1 MQSFDNLAV
10 VGTPADKFLR
20 VRAITQNFSSNFLLG
35 EGGFGTVHKGYVD
48 DNMRS
53 GLKEQAVAVK
63 LLDIE
68 GLQGHRE
75 WLAEVIFLG
84 QLRHPNLVKLIGY
97 CCEDE
102 ERLLVYEFMPRGSL
116 ENHLFRRISVCLPWG
131 NRLKIAIGAAK
142 GLAFLHG
149 AESPDFNAKLS
160 DFGLATMGPEG
171 SNTHVTTRV
180 MLIDNKLPVLVV
192 NDGTYDPKMKHVEI
206 AKGFMEIYFAANLG
220 DGVNGANGRLIDK
233 VISEK
238 GVFPSLNT
246 CNFLMS
252 GLVKVGRFRKS
263 YELFDVLR
271 KGVEPDVYLFTNAI
285 NGLCKDG
292 KVKEG
297 MGVLLEMEKSGVLPN
312 VVTYNNVIHGFCKV
326 GDLDGAFRVKDKM
339 VEKGVSPSVVTYSV
353 LINGLLKIE
362 KYNEAG
368 RVLSEMTDNWFV
380 PNEVVYN
387 TLINGYCKIGDM
399 KKALDVRD
407 DMLAKGL
414 NPNSGFSYTN
424 QMTEAEKLL
433 EEMVSANLTINADG
447 FSKEGK
453 IEEAFRLFNDMS
465 RRGNNTADLFFADD
479 IYEHI
484 RVFWAAVQGICQELR
499 DSVKAILDK
508 TDTYMESKSWLVNG
522 NISPF
527 IRLQVRGLSSAS
539 VMLKHHKLP
548 DLQTCWYRI
557 CLLSATFGFY
567 KTEALSSQNSAY
579 PSSYGDDKDS
589 CGSDLKPLRREVY
602 GNGKIFDIT
611 HRISSETRSWDSDDG
626 VGDEYLKLYI
636 SMKNGTDYNFSE
648 LKLPVHSGTH
658 VDAPGHVFENY
669 FDAGFDID
677 SLDLEVLNGPALLVD
692 VPRDKNI
699 TAEVMKSLN
708 IPKGVRRVDYLSVA
722 AYDDLIPSHLVFLE
736 SREII
741 LVEGLK
747 LDDVEAGIY
756 NVHCLPLRL
765 LGAEGSP
772 IRCILIK

>member
-1 MQSFDNLAV
+1 MLVLSNLEH
-10 VGTPADKFLR
+10 PA
-20 VRAITQNFSSNFLLG
+20 
-35 EGGFGTVHKGYVD
+35 
-48 DNMRS
+48 
-53 GLKEQAVAVK
+53 
-63 LLDIE
+63 
-68 GLQGHRE
+68 
-75 WLAEVIFLG
+75 
-84 QLRHPNLVKLIGY
+84 
-97 CCEDE
+97 
-102 ERLLVYEFMPRGSL
+102 RLLL
-116 ENHLFRRISVCLPWG
+116 IQ
-131 NRLKIAIGAAK
+131 
-142 GLAFLHG
+142 
-149 AESPDFNAKLS
+149 
-160 DFGLATMGPEG
+160 
-171 SNTHVTTRV
+171 
-180 MLIDNKLPVLVV
+180 LIDNKLPVLVV

-339 VEKGVSPSVVTYSV
+339 AEKGVSPSVVTYSV

-465 RRGNNTADLFFADD
+465 RRGVDLDE
-479 IYEHI
+479 ITYTSLVHGCSLKS
-484 RVFWAAVQGICQELR
+484 AVKEQE
-499 DSVKAILDK
+499 
-508 TDTYMESKSWLVNG
+508 
-522 NISPF
+522 
-527 IRLQVRGLSSAS
+527 
-539 VMLKHHKLP
+539 
-548 DLQTCWYRI
+548 
-557 CLLSATFGFY
+557 
-567 KTEALSSQNSAY
+567 
-579 PSSYGDDKDS
+579 
-589 CGSDLKPLRREVY
+589 
-602 GNGKIFDIT
+602 
-611 HRISSETRSWDSDDG
+611 
-626 VGDEYLKLYI
+626 
-636 SMKNGTDYNFSE
+636 
-648 LKLPVHSGTH
+648 
-658 VDAPGHVFENY
+658 
-669 FDAGFDID
+669 
-677 SLDLEVLNGPALLVD
+677 
-692 VPRDKNI
+692 
-699 TAEVMKSLN
+699 
-708 IPKGVRRVDYLSVA
+708 
-722 AYDDLIPSHLVFLE
+722 
-736 SREII
+736 
-741 LVEGLK
+741 
-747 LDDVEAGIY
+747 
-756 NVHCLPLRL
+756 
-765 LGAEGSP
+765 
-772 IRCILIK
+772 